1 MTATADLE
9 VVGLKDALK
18 TLNKLNPTLRRT
30 ITKDFKKITQPVVV
44 DAQSKIPQM
53 PLSGFKYNW
62 TTKSG
67 AQLLPWD
74 SSASSKQI
82 KSGVSAKKPREFRGN
97 MSNASVFFI
106 RWNGAMNTIYD
117 MARKGNLGQSLRIK
131 HGNASRVLWP
141 AYERNKAEVEAQTLE
156 LAFDAMRAVDRMM
169 KK

>member
-18 TLNKLNPTLRRT
+18 TLNKLNPTVRRT

-67 AQLLPWD
+67 AKLLPWD
-74 SSASSKQI
+74 SRASSKLV
-82 KSGVSAKKPREFRGN
+82 KSGVSGKKPKEFRGN
-97 MSNASVFFI
+97 IQNASVFYI
-106 RWNGAMNTIYD
+106 RWAGAMNTIYD
-117 MARKGNLGQSLRIK
+117 MASKGNLGKSLRTQ
-131 HGNASRVLWP
+131 GEPSRVLWP

>member
-9 VVGLKDALK
+9 VVGLKEALK
-18 TLNKLNPTLRRT
+18 TLNKLNPTVRRT
-30 ITKDFKKITQPVVV
+30 ITKDFKKITQPVVTE
-44 DAQSKIPQM
+44 AQSKIPQM

-67 AQLLPWD
+67 AKLLPWD
-74 SSASSKQI
+74 NSASSKQI
-82 KSGVSAKKPREFRGN
+82 KSGVSAKKPRQFQGR
-97 MSNASVFFI
+97 MSNASVFYI

-117 MARKGNLGQSLRIK
+117 LASKGNLGRSLK
-131 HGNASRVLWP
+131 KYGEPSRVLWP

-156 LAFDAMRAVDRMM
+156 LAFNAMREVDRMM